1 MSYATTTDID
11 QVIGKIPVASG
22 VLRQGFLDS
31 AEAIMHTYMIGIYNV
46 PIEVKSSVATT
57 ISGVTY
63 NILNTVQKNL
73 AAGNLLLSLTT
84 SIENDAIH
92 DYGRYL
98 VETATDTLKNIKTQK
113 IILPGATID
122 TDPSD
127 DVVKPTNLQYSS
139 PDGTDVARD
148 SGSYFNRPYEQV
160 AKKEN
165 EVTGGIDL

>member
-1 MSYATTTDID
+1 
-11 QVIGKIPVASG
+11 V
-22 VLRQGFLDS
+22 
-31 AEAIMHTYMIGIYNV
+31 GIYDV
-46 PIEVKSSVATT
+46 PIEVASSVATT

-84 SIENDAIH
+84 SIENLAIH

-98 VETATDTLKNIKTQK
+98 VEGAMNTLEDIKTQK

-122 TDPSD
+122 TNQSD
-127 DVVKPTNLQYSS
+127 DAANPPQLRYSS
-139 PDGTDVARD
+139 PDGTDTARD

-160 AKKEN
+160 ANKDDEI
-165 EVTGGIDL
+165 TGGIDL